1 MDKTILTPEESLLLI
16 TKTID
21 ETKQRFKENGHLMIF
36 WGLLMFIVPLS
47 QYILYEFDLN
57 KLGDYTIHNWPVFL
71 YPIGG
76 IYTFVFAW
84 KEHQKNN
91 IPKTIIGNILGAFG
105 WIVGMNLM
113 ILGFLF
119 HDILGD
125 ARIPIFIVITSL
137 FVFTCGIS
145 IKFKPLLIGGIVLN
159 LIGLATFYF
168 DGQYHTLIMSIA
180 SWTLIIS
187 GILLNKDKRRKHV

>member
-1 MDKTILTPEESLLLI
+1 MDKTILTPEESLSLI
-16 TKTID
+16 TKTIED
-21 ETKQRFKENGHLMIF
+21 TKDRFKENGHLIIF
-36 WGLLMFIVPLS
+36 WGFLMFIVPLS
-47 QYILYEFDLN
+47 QYILYEFNLN
-57 KLGDYTIHNWPVFL
+57 KFGEYTIHNWPVFL

-113 ILGFLF
+113 ILGFFF
-119 HDILGD
+119 HDNLGD
-125 ARIPIFIVITSL
+125 ARIPIFIVFTSL
-137 FVFTCGIS
+137 FVFICGIS

-180 SWTLIIS
+180 SWTLIIP
-187 GILLNKDKRRKHV
+187 GILLNKDKSRKHV